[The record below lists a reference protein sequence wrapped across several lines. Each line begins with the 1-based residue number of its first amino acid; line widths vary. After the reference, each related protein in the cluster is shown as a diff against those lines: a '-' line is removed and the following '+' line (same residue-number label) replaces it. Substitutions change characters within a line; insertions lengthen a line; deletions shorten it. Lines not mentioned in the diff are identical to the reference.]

1 MKEII
6 NGFAERGFLSSMT
19 VYCIPWALGKITGA
33 PPAIVNQLTEDSYAG
48 ISTESNSVERR
59 ADGKRDAPL
68 NRRRCSTDEV
78 DAVEARAVVHLTCA
92 TGKSLANRG
101 PRRQWRT
108 MLSMRT
114 THLYDRRCDESAWM
128 RSSGS

>member
-1 MKEII
+1 MKKST
-6 NGFAERGFLSSMT
+6 NPVAAAAENR
-19 VYCIPWALGKITGA
+19 VHERILGAA
-33 PPAIVNQLTEDSYAG
+33 PQAFTEDSYAG
-48 ISTESNSVERR
+48 TSTESNAVERR

-68 NRRRCSTDEV
+68 NRHRCSKDEV
-78 DAVEARAVVHLTCA
+78 DAAEARAVVHLTCA

-114 THLYDRRCDESAWM
+114 TQLYDRRRDESAWM
-128 RSSGS
+128 RPSGS